1 MSTLPRKEN
10 KLQQKQPTGPLEEA
24 KSMQLSSKSVCFIS
38 LEREPTPENDQLV
51 SITEY
56 KGLVLS
62 MEEDKCKLQLAELQW
77 IGC

>member
-1 MSTLPRKEN
+1 
-10 KLQQKQPTGPLEEA
+10 
-24 KSMQLSSKSVCFIS
+24 MQLSNKTVCFIS

-62 MEEDKCKLQLAELQW
+62 MGEDKSKLQLAELQ
-77 IGC
+77 

>member
-1 MSTLPRKEN
+1 
-10 KLQQKQPTGPLEEA
+10 
-24 KSMQLSSKSVCFIS
+24 MQLSNKSVCFIS

-62 MEEDKCKLQLAELQW
+62 MGEDKCKLQLAELQ
-77 IGC
+77 